1 MDWLLGAR
9 LRRPVGDI
17 EIGIEAPGTGLP
29 RHLDEEIEQCLEL
42 VALHGPEAEAREMRR
57 HPFAVAQMIAPGGK
71 LPVERDE
78 RDLRG
83 MLDRRELRLA
93 EEHLADGARR
103 PFPAQSA
110 ASVASWTRGSE
121 GPRRRDM
128 LPQPSS

>member
-93 EEHLADGARR
+93 EEHLADGEPIEAADEASLFVPHLDRVGVARFMR
-103 PFPAQSA
+103 VVI
-110 ASVASWTRGSE
+110 SV
-121 GPRRRDM
+121 
-128 LPQPSS
+128 